1 MSCGMKLCLEG
12 KTIGINDVRKFRPE
26 DLKNRG
32 GRIYNNTQATDI
44 NTYEKTI
51 TAKNVKTGETVKFP
65 YDKLIISTGVNPAKL
80 DLPGVDLKNIYLM
93 RGFDWAEKS
102 TVRNMM
108 KTLRMSPLSELVTG
122 LLPPM

>member
-1 MSCGMKLCLEG
+1 MWDEASSS
-12 KTIGINDVRKFRPE
+12 TGINDVRNFRPE

-65 YDKLIISTGVNPAKL
+65 YDKLIISTGVNPTQ
-80 DLPGVDLKNIYLM
+80 P
-93 RGFDWAEKS
+93 S
-102 TVRNMM
+102 
-108 KTLRMSPLSELVTG
+108 
-122 LLPPM
+122 